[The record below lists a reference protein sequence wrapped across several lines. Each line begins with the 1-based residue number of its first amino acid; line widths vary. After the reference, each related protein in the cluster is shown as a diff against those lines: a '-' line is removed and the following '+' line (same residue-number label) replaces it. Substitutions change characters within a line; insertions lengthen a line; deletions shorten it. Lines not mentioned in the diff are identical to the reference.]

1 MVIPARLPRRFSMR
15 YIQLGCIARPCS
27 DTHRAP
33 VSRAIPSLS
42 LRYSH
47 RIDIA
52 ASPMGSTFPSPLAHD
67 QNGAAVQVDSIEVQL
82 GYFAQAARR
91 VPQHVQHRPVADQA
105 EPVGRGSGEGG
116 IGEHQEIPHLA
127 LGHHRD
133 GFLVQAG
140 RLDQMQGV
148 GADIIAFNQPVEEAG
163 GGGTDR

>member
-52 ASPMGSTFPSPLAHD
+52 ASPMGIHLSFRPLPMTRTAPPSRSTPSRSNLAISLRRPGVSH
-67 QNGAAVQVDSIEVQL
+67 SM
-82 GYFAQAARR
+82 YSTARLR
-91 VPQHVQHRPVADQA
+91 TKRNRWAGVLVRAGSVSTKRSRIWSSDTTGTVFSSRRGGLIRCRGLVP
-105 EPVGRGSGEGG
+105 
-116 IGEHQEIPHLA
+116 
-127 LGHHRD
+127 
-133 GFLVQAG
+133 
-140 RLDQMQGV
+140 
-148 GADIIAFNQPVEEAG
+148 
-163 GGGTDR
+163 T